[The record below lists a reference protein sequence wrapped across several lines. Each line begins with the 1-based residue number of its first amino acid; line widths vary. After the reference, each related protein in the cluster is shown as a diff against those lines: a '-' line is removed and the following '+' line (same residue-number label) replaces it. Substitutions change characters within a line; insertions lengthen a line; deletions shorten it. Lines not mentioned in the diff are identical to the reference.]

1 MDGKELV
8 KSIEV
13 RLAEL
18 GMKKGDFYKLT
29 GITSASLYHFFFRV
43 SSFFGMRREFFLSRV
58 FYLEGIC
65 MVSWFLLLLIGAL
78 GFGGLFAVCGCDLT

>member
-29 GITSASLYHFFFRV
+29 GVTSASYSNWNTGKNTTV
-43 SSFFGMRREFFLSRV
+43 
-58 FYLEGIC
+58 
-65 MVSWFLLLLIGAL
+65 
-78 GFGGLFAVCGCDLT
+78 